1 MPNCDHVLWSF
12 IYDQIKKYFPK
23 SLHNEWHTTQKQMYY
38 VLTHITINEN
48 KLGVSYYFTIILVQS
63 NSVSAVREH
72 VNYQEGAVNGQL
84 AHFKVQKE

>member
-1 MPNCDHVLWSF
+1 
-12 IYDQIKKYFPK
+12 
-23 SLHNEWHTTQKQMYY
+23 MYY

-48 KLGVSYYFTIILVQS
+48 KLGVSYYYFTIISVQS

-72 VNYQEGAVNGQL
+72 VNYQEGAVNRKL